1 MIVSEV
7 FSISSTLSFD
17 IINLSCLFFS
27 FISIIPFSLIN
38 ILLICPLNSLFKL
51 SVNIELSTSLLEIFK
66 ITSIFWE
73 ISSIV
78 LFFNFKSKFLK

>member
-66 ITSIFWE
+66 ITSIF
-73 ISSIV
+73 
-78 LFFNFKSKFLK
+78 

>member
-51 SVNIELSTSLLEIFK
+51 SVNIELSISLLEIFK
-66 ITSIFWE
+66 ITPIF
-73 ISSIV
+73 
-78 LFFNFKSKFLK
+78 